1 MAMAAPAVAPA
12 FVFPASRYLPKASM
26 PCNISCCCT
35 SNCSST
41 SSNNRSSNQF
51 SRLFSDGAQRF
62 RWSLPRRIC
71 CLGREQRREGSR
83 PAAAPPSSSPETH
96 QSPNIW
102 LSDVSVLWP
111 RTYFLNRHWSPKDVL
126 LAGFLLL
133 VHGLCLLA
141 PFTFT
146 WKAFG
151 MFMLLYLITGMLGI
165 TLSYHRNL
173 SHKSF
178 TLPKWLEYTFAY
190 CGVLAM
196 QGDPLEWVS
205 SHRYHH
211 QHCDTNRDPHSPYEG
226 FWYSHMGWLLDYKTT
241 IGRVGARANI
251 ADMAKDPF
259 YKFLAKTYAIHPILF
274 AVALYA
280 WGGPPVFIWGVVV
293 RTVWVYHITWL
304 VNSASHVWG
313 SQAWNTGDL
322 SRNNW
327 WVAALAFGEGWHNNH
342 HAFEYSARHGL
353 EWWQLDPTWY
363 CVLALEKIGLAT
375 KVKLPTKDHMERL
388 ALKSS

>member
-1 MAMAAPAVAPA
+1 
-12 FVFPASRYLPKASM
+12 
-26 PCNISCCCT
+26 
-35 SNCSST
+35 
-41 SSNNRSSNQF
+41 
-51 SRLFSDGAQRF
+51 
-62 RWSLPRRIC
+62 
-71 CLGREQRREGSR
+71 
-83 PAAAPPSSSPETH
+83 
-96 QSPNIW
+96 
-102 LSDVSVLWP
+102 
-111 RTYFLNRHWSPKDVL
+111 
-126 LAGFLLL
+126 
-133 VHGLCLLA
+133 
-141 PFTFT
+141 
-146 WKAFG
+146 
-151 MFMLLYLITGMLGI
+151 
-165 TLSYHRNL
+165 
-173 SHKSF
+173 
-178 TLPKWLEYTFAY
+178 
-190 CGVLAM
+190 M